1 MLACNDTHMTRYRLK
16 MKAPVVDTTMINMK
30 NSDQYSEDQ
39 LIF

>member
-1 MLACNDTHMTRYRLK
+1 MLACNDTHMTRYWLT
-16 MKAPVVDTTMINMK
+16 MKAPVVDTAMINMK

>member
-1 MLACNDTHMTRYRLK
+1 MLACNDTHMTRYRLI
-16 MKAPVVDTTMINMK
+16 MKAPVVDTAMINMK